1 MAENNPS
8 NAAKSADAGQT
19 NFGYRDVS
27 FVEKEQLVHGVFD
40 SVAPRYDAM
49 NDLMS
54 LGLHRLWKTALIDQL
69 RPRPG
74 MHLLDVAGGT
84 GDIAS
89 RFLEAARRRD
99 DRAQGQKAAH
109 VTVCDIN
116 DHMLQVGRDR
126 AIDKGRLGG
135 IDWVC
140 ADAESLP
147 LGDKSVD
154 AYTVAFGIRNVAD
167 RDAALREAHRVLKP
181 GAPFL
186 CLEFVPADL
195 GPLQPLYDFYSF
207 RVVPKLGKAVAD
219 DEPAYRYLVESIR
232 QFPQPEKFSDMIED
246 AGFINTKVRLLA
258 GGIVALFSGWRI

>member
-1 MAENNPS
+1 MIEKNPQP
-8 NAAKSADAGQT
+8 AAKSDDAGQT

-27 FVEKEQLVHGVFD
+27 FAEKERLVRGVFD

-49 NDLMS
+49 NDMMS
-54 LGLHRLWKTALIDQL
+54 FGLHRLWKAALIDQL

-89 RFLEAARRRD
+89 RFLDAATRKGDLGEAR
-99 DRAQGQKAAH
+99 

-116 DHMLQVGRDR
+116 SHMLDVGRDR
-126 AIDKGRLGG
+126 AIDKGRLTG

-140 ADAESLP
+140 ADAEALP
-147 LGDKSVD
+147 LADKSVD

-167 RDAALREAHRVLKP
+167 REAALAEAHRVLKP
-181 GAPFL
+181 GSPFL
-186 CLEFVPADL
+186 CLEFVPAEL

-207 RVVPKLGKAVAD
+207 KVVPRLGEAVAAD
-219 DEPAYRYLVESIR
+219 ADAYQYLVESIR
-232 QFPQPEKFSDMIED
+232 QFPRPEQFGEMIES
-246 AGFINTKVRLLA
+246 AGFVNCARRPLG
-258 GGIVALFSGWRI
+258 GGIVVLFSGWRI

>member
-8 NAAKSADAGQT
+8 GAVKSANAGQT

-27 FVEKEQLVHGVFD
+27 FVEKERLVHGVFD
-40 SVAPRYDAM
+40 SVAPRYDTM

-84 GDIAS
+84 GDIAA
-89 RFLEAARRRD
+89 RFLAAANRKGD
-99 DRAQGQKAAH
+99 LAQSHEPAH

-116 DHMLQVGRDR
+116 DHMLEVGRDR
-126 AIDKGRLGG
+126 AIDKGRLDG

-140 ADAESLP
+140 ADAEALP
-147 LGDKSVD
+147 LAGKSVD

-181 GAPFL
+181 GSPFL

-207 RVVPKLGKAVAD
+207 RVVPKLGKAVAA

-232 QFPQPEKFSDMIED
+232 QFPAPEQFGEMIEN
-246 AGFINTKVRLLA
+246 AGFVNAKVRLLA